1 MSNLESLDT
10 IVSLAKSRGFIFQSS
25 EIYGGLSAVYDYG
38 PLGVELKRNIRNAW
52 WKEMTQRHENIVGV
66 DAAIFMHPKV
76 WEASGHVAGFNDP
89 MIDDKQSK
97 RRYRADM
104 LIEQYILKLE
114 KDGKTE
120 EAVRLQQAL
129 DTAGTRK
136 SLTEDLYDIIISN
149 EIKAPDSG
157 AFDWTEV
164 RQFNLMFKTAF
175 GATASEDD
183 AVYLR
188 PETAQGIF
196 VNYKNVL
203 DSTRVKVPFGIAQT
217 GKAFRNEVVARQFV
231 FRMREFEQMEMQY
244 FVEPGTDEQAYEE
257 WLEKRLDWHK
267 SMGIRPNNLR
277 FAPHPPDKLAHYAR
291 AAADVQYHFPIG
303 WQEVEG
309 IHNRS
314 DFDLSQHQEYSG
326 KKMEYFDQ
334 VQNKRYI
341 PYVIET
347 SIGLDRCTLMVLSDA
362 YRKEELDGDS
372 RVVLKMHPK
381 LAPIQLGVFP
391 LIKKPELQ
399 ELASRI
405 SQDLKEDYSV
415 QYDEAGSIGKRYRR
429 LDEAG
434 TPFCITV
441 DFDGLED
448 DSVTVRH
455 RDTMAQ
461 ERVSIAQLP
470 VYLSDQMKAWETPTD

>member
-1 MSNLESLDT
+1 
-10 IVSLAKSRGFIFQSS
+10 
-25 EIYGGLSAVYDYG
+25 
-38 PLGVELKRNIRNAW
+38 
-52 WKEMTQRHENIVGV
+52 
-66 DAAIFMHPKV
+66 
-76 WEASGHVAGFNDP
+76 
-89 MIDDKQSK
+89 
-97 RRYRADM
+97 
-104 LIEQYILKLE
+104 
-114 KDGKTE
+114 
-120 EAVRLQQAL
+120 
-129 DTAGTRK
+129 
-136 SLTEDLYDIIISN
+136 
-149 EIKAPDSG
+149 
-157 AFDWTEV
+157 
-164 RQFNLMFKTAF
+164 MFKTAF

-257 WLEKRLDWHK
+257 WLEKRLNWHK
-267 SMGIRPNNLR
+267 SMGIRAKNLR

-291 AAADVQYHFPIG
+291 AAADVQYQFPIG

-314 DFDLSQHQEYSG
+314 NFDLTQHQEYSG
-326 KKMEYFDQ
+326 KKMEYYDQ
-334 VQNKRYI
+334 AQNKRYI

-362 YRKEELDGDS
+362 YRKEEVDGDS
-372 RVVLKMHPK
+372 RVVLKMNPT
-381 LAPIQLGVFP
+381 LAPIQVGVFP
-391 LIKKPELQ
+391 LVKKPELK
-399 ELASRI
+399 ELASRL
-405 SQDLKEDYSV
+405 SGELKEDYSV

-434 TPFCITV
+434 TPFCVTV
-441 DFDGLED
+441 DFDGLENET
-448 DSVTVRH
+448 VTVRH
-455 RDTMAQ
+455 RDTMTQ
-461 ERVSIAQLP
+461 ERVSVSQLNRYI
-470 VYLSDQMKAWETPTD
+470 VDQMNSWQTPED